1 MFICHLYFLFSENP
15 SMLCSIPHEIV
26 LLSTGVICIRYGL
39 LFFIGCVSY
48 TDVYLCSQIHT
59 SLELSYIFGKLSI
72 LLLVVMLLSKCPTE
86 L

>member
-1 MFICHLYFLFSENP
+1 M
-15 SMLCSIPHEIV
+15 
-26 LLSTGVICIRYGL
+26 
-39 LFFIGCVSY
+39 FFIGCVSY
-48 TDVYLCSQIHT
+48 TDVYLCSQIRT